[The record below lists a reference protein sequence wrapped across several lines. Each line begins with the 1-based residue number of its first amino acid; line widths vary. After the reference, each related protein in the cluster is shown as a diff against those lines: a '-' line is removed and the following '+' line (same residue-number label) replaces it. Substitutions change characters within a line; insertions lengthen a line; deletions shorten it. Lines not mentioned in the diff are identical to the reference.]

1 MAKQALIS
9 LFRSA
14 EFALAAYDAAGMPTD
29 AGAEVAF
36 AGRSNSG
43 KSTAINAI
51 LGRKGLA
58 YASKSPGRTQTINF
72 FRLTARQYLVDL
84 PGYGYAAVPRR
95 ETERWNTLIS
105 AYMARISLCG
115 LVLVMDIRR
124 PFTGLDRRLL
134 EWITPYGTNCHILLT
149 KADKL
154 SASQQAAALVDAEN
168 LARRSATACTMQLFS
183 GRTGLG
189 ADTARHLVA
198 AWLST
203 NKKPPVKG
211 E

>member
-1 MAKQALIS
+1 MTKQALMS

-14 EFALAAYDAAGMPTD
+14 EFALAAYDAAGMPKEV
-29 AGAEVAF
+29 GAEVAF

-58 YASKSPGRTQTINF
+58 HASKSPGRTQTINF

-95 ETERWNTLIS
+95 ETERWDKLIS
-105 AYMARISLCG
+105 AYMSRTSLRG
-115 LVLVMDIRR
+115 IVLVMDIRR

-134 EWITPYGTNCHILLT
+134 EWITPYGTGCHILLT

-154 SASQQAAALVDAEN
+154 SALQQTAALADADK
-168 LARRSATACTMQLFS
+168 AAQRVATACTMQLFS

-189 ADTARHLVA
+189 TATARHVVA
-198 AWLST
+198 AWLSP